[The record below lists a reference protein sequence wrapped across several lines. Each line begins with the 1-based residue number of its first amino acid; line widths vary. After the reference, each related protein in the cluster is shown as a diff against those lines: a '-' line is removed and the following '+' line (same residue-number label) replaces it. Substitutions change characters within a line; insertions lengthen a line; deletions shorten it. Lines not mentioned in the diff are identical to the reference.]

1 MADVWTKRGITE
13 AVKLLLTENSPLFG
27 SMIRNVRE
35 YPELKQML
43 YAMLFKE
50 ELKIVLG
57 DKIIVEAVV

>member
-1 MADVWTKRGITE
+1 M
-13 AVKLLLTENSPLFG
+13 LTENSPLFG